1 MSKPTSP
8 AVIGAFVI
16 GAVILFFV
24 GLLVFGGGEFFTER
38 ERSVIYF
45 TESVNGLNVGAPVK
59 MRGVQVGK
67 VTAITVQ
74 YDPKRQTLISSV
86 EVEIDLSKVNMGGTA
101 RFPWQEPTL
110 EDLVK
115 KGLRAQLK
123 VQSLVTGQL
132 YVDLDFEPQTKSN
145 LIGLNKNLPEI
156 PSIPSS
162 QEEIENTISDL
173 VREIR
178 QLPLTEIFTK
188 LQSTLDHLHA
198 VVSQPELKSSVER
211 LDRVLAKTEQLETT
225 LNRRVDQVSRQLN
238 QSLAKTQRLLDHLD
252 KKLVPL
258 LDQTTQAMGTANKTF
273 ESLSQTAGPDS
284 LLIEQFQE
292 TLEEVSSAAREL
304 RVLSET
310 LQTQPE
316 TLLRGKQEVTP

>member
-24 GLLVFGGGEFFTER
+24 GLLVFGGGELFTER

-45 TESVNGLNVGAPVK
+45 TESVNGLNIGAPVK

-67 VTAITVQ
+67 VAAILVQ
-74 YDPKRQTLISSV
+74 YDPKRQTLITSV
-86 EVEIDLSKVNMGGTA
+86 EVEIDLSRVNMGGTA

-110 EDLVK
+110 EDLVEA
-115 KGLRAQLK
+115 GLRAQLK

-132 YVDLDFEPQTKSN
+132 YVDLDFKPQAKSTF
-145 LIGLNKNLPEI
+145 IGLNKSLPEI

-178 QLPLTEIFTK
+178 QLPLSEIFTK

-198 VVSQPELKSSVER
+198 VVSQPELKSSVQR
-211 LDRVLAKTEQLETT
+211 LDRVLAQTERLETT
-225 LNRRVDQVSRQLN
+225 LNHRVDQVSRQLSR
-238 QSLAKTQRLLDHLD
+238 SLVTSQHLLDHLD
-252 KKLVPL
+252 NKLAPL
-258 LDQTTQAMGTANKTF
+258 LEQTTQTMTSAHNAF
-273 ESLSQTAGPDS
+273 DHLSQTVGPDS
-284 LLIEQFQE
+284 LLLEQFQN

-316 TLLRGKQEVTP
+316 TLLRGKREVRP

>member
-132 YVDLDFEPQTKSN
+132 YVDLDFEPQTKPN

-273 ESLSQTAGPDS
+273 DSLSQTAGPDS

-316 TLLRGKQEVTP
+316 TLLRGKREVTP